1 MQQSKKTRSYIYAIS
16 LLNFAREVSIV
27 ERKMEEFPGKFD

>member
-1 MQQSKKTRSYIYAIS
+1 MEQRKKTHSYIYAIS
-16 LLNFAREVSIV
+16 LLNLAREVSMV